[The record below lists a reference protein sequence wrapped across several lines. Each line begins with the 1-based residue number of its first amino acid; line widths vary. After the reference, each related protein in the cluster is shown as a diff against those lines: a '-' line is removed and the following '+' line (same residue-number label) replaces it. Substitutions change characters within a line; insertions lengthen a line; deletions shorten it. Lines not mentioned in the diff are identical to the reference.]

1 MKADTVLCQEVQ
13 ASWAQLCRPWARAS
27 SMMFWMKPPRSD
39 HCGGP
44 MMRSIETNSPTGA
57 S

>member
-1 MKADTVLCQEVQ
+1 MKAETVLCHEVQ
-13 ASWAQLCRPWARAS
+13 ASCAQLCSPWARAS

-44 MMRSIETNSPTGA
+44 MIRSIETNRPTGA